1 MNFLFIGEDNLI
13 KIGDFGHPRPGLNSQ
28 TVLYLAP
35 EIQNNQGYT
44 NLVDIWSAGIV
55 LYELVMLRKP
65 FEGINV
71 DAVKAKIMGGRYDV
85 FPPNVDPKLKRLL
98 SLTLNRA
105 SQRAT
110 AEQILSLSF
119 IRKRLK
125 HLFTTKIKNDNL
137 LQKLSKLKPLPAS

>member
-13 KIGDFGHPRPGLNSQ
+13 KIGDFGLARPGLNSR
-28 TVLYLAP
+28 TVLYIAP

-71 DAVKAKIMGGRYDV
+71 DAVKAKIIGGRYDV

-110 AEQILSLSF
+110 ADS
-119 IRKRLK
+119 
-125 HLFTTKIKNDNL
+125 
-137 LQKLSKLKPLPAS
+137 